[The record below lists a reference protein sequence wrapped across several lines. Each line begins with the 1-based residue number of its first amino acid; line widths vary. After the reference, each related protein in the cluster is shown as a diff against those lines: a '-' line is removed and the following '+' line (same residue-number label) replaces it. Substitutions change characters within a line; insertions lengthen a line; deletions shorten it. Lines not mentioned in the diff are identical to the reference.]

1 MLCAVACHGTRDVA
15 CDEASCK
22 ASGVDRLATE
32 GTLPDW
38 TGPYDRQ
45 AAGIRREIMRKV
57 RRRGGDETWM

>member
-1 MLCAVACHGTRDVA
+1 MRGGASDEVSSMASVVA
-15 CDEASCK
+15 
-22 ASGVDRLATE
+22 RLAKE